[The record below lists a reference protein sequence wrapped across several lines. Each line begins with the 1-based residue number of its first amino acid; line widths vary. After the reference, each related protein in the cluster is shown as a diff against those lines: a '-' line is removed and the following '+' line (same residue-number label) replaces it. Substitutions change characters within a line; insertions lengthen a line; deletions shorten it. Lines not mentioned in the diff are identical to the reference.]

1 MINYDA
7 LYDTYEAYMR
17 LKKKEYSN
25 TDYMASNDIVVEK
38 EEVQP

>member
-17 LKKKEYSN
+17 LQKKERNN
-25 TDYMASNDIVVEK
+25 TDYVVSNGTVVEK
-38 EEVQP
+38 EEVWP

>member
-17 LKKKEYSN
+17 LQKKECNN
-25 TDYMASNDIVVEK
+25 TDYVDNDGTVVEK